1 MYPTPLH
8 IFFLCSQIYAFVGVS
23 VRSGKLG
30 TRIPLPGPIWGA
42 SRGRWGSAKVKR
54 NRSQAGVLWLLL
66 YIWKK
71 TKTYKVYVQLKF
83 NNIYR
88 KVARG
93 KVPLAQWLR
102 LPPGSSEPF
111 LPQPAAAGLAANP
124 SLCLLLLVSGRLS
137 GCVRVRV
144 CADEGG
150 SSSERRWFLLSRS
163 PLHFEKAC
171 RFCFVVM
178 F

>member
-8 IFFLCSQIYAFVGVS
+8 LFFLCSQLYALVGVS

-102 LPPGSSEPF
+102 LPPGSAEPF

-124 SLCLLLLVSGRLS
+124 SLCLYCSSPGDCLAVC
-137 GCVRVRV
+137 GCGSVRMRGALRVRDGGFFWAAAHYILRKH
-144 CADEGG
+144 ADFA
-150 SSSERRWFLLSRS
+150 SW
-163 PLHFEKAC
+163 
-171 RFCFVVM
+171 
-178 F
+178 